1 MDNFIIEYKNA
12 LTDEFC
18 DNTVQDI
25 ELLLQRAKANPE
37 FNAHVRHDND
47 SSRNDISIFP
57 AHFGS
62 LNYILEGI
70 RLSLKKHYSLYA
82 KKYYLEGT
90 AFEDAYLD
98 KPKLQKSSL
107 GGGFHQWHHEQG
119 KGTSSSRFLVWMFY
133 LNNVEKGGK
142 TEFLYQDLAFKPTKG
157 SLLIWPA
164 AFTHT
169 HRAANDL
176 KEDKYIATGW
186 FHYPEAKKVPEN
198 SFTS

>member
-18 DNTVQDI
+18 DKAVQDI

-37 FNAHVRHDND
+37 FLEHVRYDKD
-47 SSRNDISIFP
+47 ISRNDISIFP

-62 LNYILEGI
+62 LNYILEGL
-70 RLSLKKHYSLYA
+70 RSSLRKHYNLYA
-82 KKYYLEGT
+82 RKYYLEGT

-98 KPKLQKSSL
+98 KPKIQKSGS
-107 GGGFHQWHHEQG
+107 GGGFTQWHHEQG
-119 KGTSSSRFLVWMFY
+119 KFTSSSRFLVWMFY
-133 LNNVEKGGK
+133 LNNVKKGGK
-142 TEFLYQDLAFKPTKG
+142 TEFKYQDLAFKPTKG

-169 HRAANDL
+169 HRAAPDL

-186 FHYPEAKKVPEN
+186 FHYPVEKKIPEN
-198 SFTS
+198 SFNS

>member
-1 MDNFIIEYKNA
+1 MDNFIVEYKNA

-18 DNTVQDI
+18 DNAVQDMD
-25 ELLLQRAKANPE
+25 LLIQRAIDYPE
-37 FNAHVRHDND
+37 FKTHVKHDDTNARK
-47 SSRNDISIFP
+47 DISIFP
-57 AHFGS
+57 IHFES
-62 LNYILEGI
+62 LNYIIKGI
-70 RLSLKKHYSLYA
+70 EESLKKHYDMYA
-82 KKYYLEGT
+82 YKYYLEGT
-90 AFEDAYLD
+90 SFEDAFINP
-98 KPKLQKSSL
+98 PKLQKSSS
-107 GGGFHQWHHEQG
+107 GGGFTQWHHEQG
-119 KGTSSSRFLVWMFY
+119 KGSSSSRFLVWMFY

-186 FHYPEAKKVPEN
+186 FHYPKNKKVPEN
-198 SFTS
+198 SFNS